1 MDASRLSNSPGHLL
15 KRCRLGLECVTD
27 TCHAFLPMRS
37 TIVNTPL
44 ARVFL
49 LLLPIAFLSAGDA
62 KALGLGKMTVLSS
75 LGKRFEAEVQLID
88 DSAEQ
93 RSVAECFR
101 LGQPSAADTDV
112 PALTQG
118 RVTLEKHAGLLRL
131 RIVSDQTINEP
142 VLQVNLRVG
151 CGAEVVRNYLLLI
164 DPPRARSVPKAVE
177 LPVISRAPVQVR
189 LPHQLPA
196 RTPNPGTW
204 RTGKHQSARGIA
216 RLLFPQQ
223 PRTQAR
229 FVRALQAAN
238 PATDLGSRGSRPL
251 PTGTLLSLP
260 AGRQSQRAD
269 RLLAGAGPA
278 REEDAGFRGSRE
290 RPVARKSPAGGRA
303 EDRLLISS
311 AADSEQPQAGSDPRL
326 RLSTRLSV
334 QRPDKTSD
342 DQRALL
348 RLEFGLLSALHAQ
361 AAQQLALAEQIRSLE
376 ATLGELQN
384 KAAGAAR
391 PAEPAAVISAALPT
405 ATRPPPPSAALG
417 EVPVASGWG
426 AWWDWLAITLLCG
439 LIAGLIWLLRWRA
452 DQRSRLPA
460 RATATAEAARAAEKA
475 GKVHADSV
483 WELQMT
489 RRGDGLPV
497 VAESR
502 TSADPPSMV
511 DAIPSTWDEL
521 PAMGEDDEG
530 TAVLELAEI
539 MLSFGRIKG
548 AVQALEE
555 FVANKPTAAVP
566 PWLKL
571 LDLYRQDEQ
580 RDAFDAVGLKL
591 KRHFN
596 VAPPDWE
603 TAAEASGPGF
613 SISGEGAL
621 SIDQLLLRL
630 PTIRQLPHIANE
642 ILRTWGSLECLDYL
656 KTLLRDNR
664 SGERRGFALGTV
676 REFLFLIDLQESRLS
691 RRP

>member
-1 MDASRLSNSPGHLL
+1 M
-15 KRCRLGLECVTD
+15 TD
-27 TCHAFLPMRS
+27 TCLAFLPMRS

-44 ARVFL
+44 ARFFL

-62 KALGLGKMTVLSS
+62 RALGLGKMTVLSS

-88 DSAEQ
+88 GSAEQ
-93 RSVAECFR
+93 RSIAECFR
-101 LGQPSAADTDV
+101 LGQPGSADADV

-118 RVTLEKHAGLLRL
+118 RVTLEKHAGRLRL
-131 RIVSDQTINEP
+131 RVVSDQIINEP
-142 VLQVNLRVG
+142 VLQVNLRAG

-164 DPPRARSVPKAVE
+164 DPPRARMAPRAVE
-177 LPVISRAPVQVR
+177 LPAVSRAPVQVP
-189 LPHQLPA
+189 LPQHLPA
-196 RTPNPGTW
+196 RNPNPGTW

-223 PRTQAR
+223 PRTQVR
-229 FVRALQAAN
+229 FLRALQAAN
-238 PATDLGSRGSRPL
+238 PATDLGSRGGRQ
-251 PTGTLLSLP
+251 LP
-260 AGRQSQRAD
+260 AGTQLHLPASRQGQRAD
-269 RLLAGAGPA
+269 RLLAGASAAAPEDDAAA
-278 REEDAGFRGSRE
+278 RDSRD
-290 RPVARKSPAGGRA
+290 RPVARKSPAAGRA
-303 EDRLLISS
+303 QDRLEISS
-311 AADSEQPQAGSDPRL
+311 AADSEQAQAGHDSRL
-326 RLSTRLSV
+326 RLSARLSV
-334 QRPDKTSD
+334 KRQDKTSD

-384 KAAGAAR
+384 RTASAAR
-391 PAEPAAVISAALPT
+391 PAEPAAAISAAVLP
-405 ATRPPPPSAALG
+405 AAPRPPPPSAAPS
-417 EVPVASGWG
+417 EAPVAGKTNG
-426 AWWDWLAITLLCG
+426 WWDWLAITLLG
-439 LIAGLIWLLRWRA
+439 ALIAGLIWLLRWRA
-452 DQRSRLPA
+452 EQRSRRPT
-460 RATATAEAARAAEKA
+460 RATATEEASRAGEKP
-475 GKVHADSV
+475 GKVHTDSV

-489 RRGDGLPV
+489 RRSDSSPV
-497 VAESR
+497 VAESQ
-502 TSADPPSMV
+502 TNTDTASLADDGPSA
-511 DAIPSTWDEL
+511 WDEL
-521 PAMGEDDEG
+521 PAMSEDDEG

-539 MLSFGRIKG
+539 MLSFGRIEG

-580 RDAFDAVGLKL
+580 REAFEAAGLKL

-603 TAAEASGPGF
+603 TAAEASRPGF
-613 SISGEGAL
+613 SISQEDAP

-630 PTIRQLPHIANE
+630 PTIRQWPHIANE
-642 ILRTWGSLECLDYL
+642 ILRTWGSLACIHYL
-656 KTLLRDNR
+656 KALLRDNR

-676 REFLFLIDLQESRLS
+676 REFLFLIDLQESRLP